1 MQKSKTIQSYEFLN
15 LIRNQKP
22 FTSYFIFGPE
32 NYLRDKVIKAIVEK
46 FKTPGSEDFDLTTL
60 YGDDSSAKIVLEE
73 LEMLPFLAK
82 NRIAILK
89 NFDKMK
95 LPDRNLIAKYLDNPV
110 PTTIFI
116 ITAEKT
122 DNRTEAFKKITQ
134 NSVNIS
140 CKKPFNANNIIHWLD
155 NELEKKNISINK
167 DAAEYFAN
175 SIELDYLIAANEL
188 EKLIIFTKISSNI
201 SLDDVKSCLEK
212 SKMNSVFDLQNSI
225 GKRDLKKTLQI
236 LENLFSFE
244 EPSKIDIFIIS
255 MLTRFFTLLW
265 MIIALQ
271 KKNITDSEISSRHL
285 NQIFIKYRKDYLN
298 SARNYNDKNIKK
310 VFSLLLQADI
320 DLKSLNIKEEI
331 ILETLIY
338 NICRV

>member
-15 LIRNQKP
+15 LIRNHKP
-22 FTSYFIFGPE
+22 LTSYFIFGPE

-82 NRIAILK
+82 NRITILK

-116 ITAEKT
+116 LTAEKT
-122 DNRTEAFKKITQ
+122 DNRTEAFKKITN

-140 CKKPFNANNIIHWLD
+140 CKKPFNANNIIHWLE
-155 NELEKKNISINK
+155 NELAKKNINLDK

-188 EKLIIFTKISSNI
+188 EKLIIFTKNSSNI

-236 LENLFSFE
+236 LENLFNFE
-244 EPSKIDIFIIS
+244 EPSKIAVFIVSI
-255 MLTRFFTLLW
+255 LTRFFTLLW

-285 NQIFIKYRKDYLN
+285 NQIYIKYRKDYLN
-298 SARNYNDKNIKK
+298 SVRNYNDKNIKK

-331 ILETLIY
+331 ILETLIF

>member
-15 LIRNQKP
+15 LIRNHKP
-22 FTSYFIFGPE
+22 LTSYFIFGPE

-82 NRIAILK
+82 NRITILK

-116 ITAEKT
+116 LTAEKT
-122 DNRTEAFKKITQ
+122 DNRTEAFKKITN

-140 CKKPFNANNIIHWLD
+140 CKKPFNANNIIHWLE
-155 NELEKKNISINK
+155 NELAKKNINLDK

-188 EKLIIFTKISSNI
+188 EKLIIFTKNSSNI
-201 SLDDVKSCLEK
+201 SLNNVKSCLEK

-236 LENLFSFE
+236 LENLFNFE
-244 EPSKIDIFIIS
+244 EPSKIAVFIVSI
-255 MLTRFFTLLW
+255 LTRFFTLLW

-285 NQIFIKYRKDYLN
+285 NQIFFKYRKDYLN
-298 SARNYNDKNIKK
+298 SARNYNDTTIKK
-310 VFSLLLQADI
+310 IFSLLLQADI

-331 ILETLIY
+331 ILETLIF

>member
-1 MQKSKTIQSYEFLN
+1 MQKSKTVQSYEFLN

-22 FTSYFIFGPE
+22 FTSYFIFGAE

-60 YGDDSSAKIVLEE
+60 YGDDSSAIDVLEQ

-82 NRIAILK
+82 NRIVILK

-95 LPDRNLIAKYLDNPV
+95 LPDRNSVAQYLENPV

-116 ITAEKT
+116 LTAEKT
-122 DNRTEAFKKITQ
+122 DNRTEAFKKVTK

-140 CKKPFNANNIIHWLD
+140 CKKPFNANSIIHWLD
-155 NELEKKNISINK
+155 NELEKKNISMDK

-188 EKLIIFTKISSNI
+188 EKLIIFTKNSSNI

-225 GKRDLKKTLQI
+225 GKRELKRTLQI
-236 LENLFSFE
+236 LQNLFYFE
-244 EPSKIDIFIIS
+244 EPSKIAVFIVSI
-255 MLTRFFTLLW
+255 LTRFFTLLW

-285 NQIFIKYRKDYLN
+285 DQIFFKYRKDYLN
-298 SARNYNDKNIKK
+298 SSRNYNDNNIKK

-320 DLKSLNIKEEI
+320 DLKSLSIKEEI
-331 ILETLIY
+331 ILETLIF